1 MNLFE
6 VETRAL
12 RICES
17 RATLLASNIA
27 NSSTPNYKSRDID
40 FHRAMQQANDSVGI
54 MRTDEKHIG
63 TSTSQGGEKIGY
75 RVPMQ
80 FSLDENT
87 VDDEFE
93 RKNFIENSIKYQAG
107 LGFAQNKV
115 HNLIKA
121 LRGE

>member
-1 MNLFE
+1 MNLFD

-12 RICES
+12 KICES
-17 RATLLASNIA
+17 RATLLAGNIA
-27 NSSTPNYKSRDID
+27 NASTPHYKARDID
-40 FHRAMQQANDSVGI
+40 FHRAMQKANESVGI
-54 MRTDEKHIG
+54 MRTDEKHLG
-63 TSTSQGGEKIGY
+63 TSSSETEKIGY

-80 FSLDENT
+80 FRLDENT

-115 HNLIKA
+115 HNLIRA

>member
-1 MNLFE
+1 MSLFD
-6 VETRAL
+6 VEARAL
-12 RICES
+12 KICES

-27 NSSTPNYKSRDID
+27 NASTPHYKARDID
-40 FHRAMQQANDSVGI
+40 FQSAMQKANESVGV
-54 MRTDEKHIG
+54 MRTDEKHLSIG
-63 TSTSQGGEKIGY
+63 KSQESEKIAY

-93 RKNFIENSIKYQAG
+93 RKNFVENSIKYQAG
-107 LGFAQNKV
+107 LGFAQNKL
-115 HNLIKA
+115 HNLIRA